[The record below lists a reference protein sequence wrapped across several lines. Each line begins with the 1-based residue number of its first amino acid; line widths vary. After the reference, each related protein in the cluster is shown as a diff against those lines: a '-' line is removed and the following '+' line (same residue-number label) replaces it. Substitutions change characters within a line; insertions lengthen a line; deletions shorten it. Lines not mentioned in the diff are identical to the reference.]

1 MKNGL
6 SLSLFWK
13 FTIAIAATVALFGS
27 INLYF
32 INYAVYDL
40 FEKELT
46 RHGFTTGRNIAER
59 SVDPILYD
67 DLAALNFIVSET
79 KRIDSAVAY
88 VFILD
93 KNNEPLAHS
102 FETAVPLQLRHLNIP
117 DQSGDHST
125 LLIEGIRNE
134 RAAIRD
140 MAIPILEGNL
150 GTVRLGL
157 YEENYFSSI
166 KGTTRI
172 FLIMV
177 LLFLAFGI
185 VGAFLFSYVITTP
198 IKAISD
204 TADKLDLKTIHGLNL
219 QKDDLTNIRAMRL
232 KNFLNVRDEIDVL
245 ILRFEEMALRLQN
258 TYSELQRTQVSLF
271 QSEKMA
277 SLGALSAGIA
287 HEINNP
293 IAGMQ
298 NCLRRL
304 SDAPENVKQNE
315 VYLEMMKEAVNKIE
329 RVVSGIL
336 NYSRKRELVLERVN
350 LCDATENVLELTSY
364 QLEKANI
371 SVVKNYV
378 PEIAFVRASQNHLE
392 QVVLNLLL
400 NSIDAIAERKQKS
413 AEPPGAISI
422 GIRRVGDKFEFE
434 ISDNGIGLPL
444 SQLNYIFDPFFS
456 MKKVR
461 QGTGLGLSI
470 SYNIIQQH
478 GGKISAYIKKE
489 GGMRFIVTL
498 PAYDNVDE

>member
-1 MKNGL
+1 MKKGL

-32 INYAVYDL
+32 LNYAVYDL

-46 RHGFTTGRNIAER
+46 RHGLTTGANIAER
-59 SVDPILYD
+59 CVDPLLYD

-93 KNNEPLAHS
+93 KNNQPLAHT
-102 FETAVPLQLRHLNIP
+102 FETAVPLQLRQINIP
-117 DQSGDHST
+117 ENPGENSIMV
-125 LLIEGIRNE
+125 IEGVRHD
-134 RAAIRD
+134 RVAIRD

-166 KGTTRI
+166 RGTTRV
-172 FLIMV
+172 FLFMV

-185 VGAFLFSYVITTP
+185 IGAFLFSYVIATP
-198 IKAISD
+198 IKAIAD
-204 TADKLDLKTIHGLNL
+204 TADKLDLKTIQGLNL
-219 QKDDLTNIRAMRL
+219 RKDDLTNLRAMQL
-232 KNFLNVRDEIDVL
+232 KNFLNVRDEID
-245 ILRFEEMALRLQN
+245 ILVSRFEEMALRLQSA
-258 TYSELQRTQVSLF
+258 YSELQRTQMSLF

-277 SLGALSAGIA
+277 SLGVLSAGIA

-304 SDAPENVKQNE
+304 SDAPENVKQNKA
-315 VYLEMMKEAVNKIE
+315 YLEMMQEAVNKIE
-329 RVVSGIL
+329 KVVSGIL
-336 NYSRKRELVLERVN
+336 NYSRKREMTFEKVS
-350 LCDATENVLELTSY
+350 LCDATENALALTSY

-371 SVVKNYV
+371 SVEKNYP
-378 PEIAFVRASQNHLE
+378 PEAAFVKASQNHLE
-392 QVVLNLLL
+392 QVVLNMLL
-400 NSIDAIAERKQKS
+400 NSIDAIVERKQKS
-413 AEPPGAISI
+413 PELKGAISI
-422 GIRRVGDKFEFE
+422 EIRRAGDYLELE
-434 ISDNGIGLPL
+434 ISDNGVGVPE
-444 SQLNYIFDPFFS
+444 SQLNYLFDPFFT

-478 GGKISAYIKKE
+478 GGKITASVKKE

-498 PAYDNVDE
+498 PEFTDA